1 MLEALDEKGTV
12 IGYVDGKKYLDGKK
26 KKAGS
31 LEGNVFKDKHGDK
44 TLKIEANGE
53 ICMCEFEAE
62 GDVTKPGTV
71 KDGKIFG
78 NIPAAGTLMYIIDK
92 ENGRL
97 MSADGKVTKLS
108 LRGKPDEIKRLTDQ
122 DYVGIAAGILELFSY
137 DEEDEE

>member
-1 MLEALDEKGTV
+1 MLEAVDEKGKT
-12 IGYVDGKKYLDGKK
+12 IGYVDGKKYLDAKK

-62 GDVTKPGTV
+62 GDVTKPGSV

-78 NIPAAGTLMYIIDK
+78 NIPAAGTLMYVIDK

-97 MSADGKVTKLS
+97 MSADGKVSKLS
-108 LRGKPDEIKRLTDQ
+108 LKGKADEIKRLTDQ
-122 DYVGIAAGILELFSY
+122 DYVGIAAGVLELFSY

>member
-31 LEGNVFKDKHGDK
+31 LEGGNVFKDKHGDIGF
-44 TLKIEANGE
+44 KIEANGD
-53 ICMCEFEAE
+53 IVIE
-62 GDVTKPGTV
+62 GEGEVTKPGSI
-71 KDGKIFG
+71 KDGKIFN
-78 NIPAAGTLMYIIDK
+78 NIPAVGTLMYVIDK

-108 LRGKPDEIKRLTDQ
+108 LRGKPDEIKRLTDN
-122 DYVGIAAGILELFSY
+122 DYVGIAGGIMELFSY
-137 DEEDEE
+137 EEEDED

>member
-1 MLEALDEKGTV
+1 MLEACDEKGTV
-12 IGYVDGKKYLDGKK
+12 IGFVDGKKYLDAKK

-53 ICMCEFEAE
+53 ICLCEFEAE
-62 GDVTKPGTV
+62 GDTTKPGSV

-78 NIPAAGTLMYIIDK
+78 NIPAVGTLMYVIDK

-97 MSADGKVTKLS
+97 MSADGKVSKLS
-108 LRGKPDEIKRLTDQ
+108 LKGKPEEIKRLTDQ
-122 DYVGIAAGILELFSY
+122 DYVGIAAGIMDLFSY
-137 DEEDEE
+137 DEEEED